1 MLLNPPPL
9 EEMMPYLEKIWTSG
23 VSNSGPFLQE
33 LETQMAD
40 YLGVG
45 YFAILNTTIA
55 LLVAVKALEITG
67 EVITTPFSFVATGH
81 SLLWNNLTPVFVDI
95 DPVSLNM
102 DPTKIED
109 AITAKTTAILPV
121 HVYGRPCDV
130 DEIER
135 IAKKNKLKVI
145 YDAAHAFGVNC
156 HCGSIL
162 NHGDFSV
169 LSFHATKV
177 FNTFEGGAIISKNHE
192 TKLHIDQL
200 KNFGFI
206 DEITLAQTGI
216 NGKMSEFNADLV
228 WSTSI
233 STFLLNEN

>member
-1 MLLNPPPL
+1 M
-9 EEMMPYLEKIWTSG
+9 G
-23 VSNSGPFLQE
+23 VEHISLFSN
-33 LETQMAD
+33 A
-40 YLGVG
+40 
-45 YFAILNTTIA
+45 TIA

-109 AITAKTTAILPV
+109 ANTAKTTAILPV

-177 FNTFEGGAIISKNHE
+177 FNTFEGV
-192 TKLHIDQL
+192 Q
-200 KNFGFI
+200 
-206 DEITLAQTGI
+206 
-216 NGKMSEFNADLV
+216 
-228 WSTSI
+228 
-233 STFLLNEN
+233 